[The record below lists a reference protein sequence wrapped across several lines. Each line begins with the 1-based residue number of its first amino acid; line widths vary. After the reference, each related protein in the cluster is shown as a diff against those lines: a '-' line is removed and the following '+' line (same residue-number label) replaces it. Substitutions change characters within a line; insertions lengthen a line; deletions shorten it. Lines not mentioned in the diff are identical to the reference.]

1 MKRVHTLAIAL
12 VILALTGGFSLTTS
26 AFARPPDYGP
36 DRLGRFAE
44 HINRRL
50 ERLDLNDSQRST
62 VQTLL
67 RTHAKEV
74 IRLRADMDTMRVD
87 LRQLLHTEPVDL
99 TRVKQALQA
108 IAAKEVDL
116 RLAHITVMQEIRQV
130 LTPEQQK
137 QLRTRSEQH
146 RSRDGGEGH

>member
-1 MKRVHTLAIAL
+1 MKRAHTLAIAL
-12 VILALTGGFSLTTS
+12 TILVLTGGFSLTTS
-26 AFARPPDYGP
+26 AFARPEGHGP
-36 DRLGRFAE
+36 DRLGRFE
-44 HINRRL
+44 EYINRRL
-50 ERLDLNDSQRST
+50 ERLDLNESQRST

-67 RTHAKEV
+67 HTHAKEV

-99 TRVKQALQA
+99 VRVKQALQA
-108 IAAKEVDL
+108 IAAKAVDL

-137 QLRTRSEQH
+137 QFQTRPEQH
-146 RSRDGGEGH
+146 RARDGGERH